1 MFRFRQAIAG
11 AALVAC
17 SSFAQPASA
26 LTINLID
33 ANHTVAGTSAEQGF
47 KIAAQYWQSILT
59 NNVTV
64 NLQVGYSAL
73 GSTVI
78 GSTSARSATV
88 STASVYQQLAATG
101 NSALDALALA
111 NLRPLDANGGVSFIA
126 DGIVNGAISK
136 TVKVYDH
143 DSSANNR
150 LLDVNTSVLKALGY
164 SGYDG
169 GIDASITFSS
179 NFAFDFDPTNGIQA
193 GKIDFIGTAIHEIGH
208 ALGFTSGVDNY
219 DYYTQTI
226 SHPDMNAQAEFS
238 TLDLFRYSMDPKNV
252 VPGTGAAL
260 DLSTGGT
267 PFFSIDGATV
277 FNGAYMSSGRYAG
290 DGKQASHFKD
300 SSGCGAQIGIM
311 DPTFCRAQMGTVTDN
326 DIAAMDA
333 LGWNVSIDAL
343 HNLGYAMTTAQIV
356 AMLGTLPAP
365 PPSSAVSEAAVPEP
379 AAWTLMLLGFGL
391 VGGLARTQRSRRL
404 AAA

>member
-1 MFRFRQAIAG
+1 MLITRSPVR
-11 AALVAC
+11 
-17 SSFAQPASA
+17 PPNRASRSPPN
-26 LTINLID
+26 I
-33 ANHTVAGTSAEQGF
+33 G
-47 KIAAQYWQSILT
+47 QSILT

-78 GSTSARSATV
+78 GSTTARSATV

-111 NLRPLDANGGVSFIA
+111 NMRPLDANGGVSFIA

-143 DSSANNR
+143 DSSLNNR
-150 LLDVNTSVLKALGY
+150 MLDVNTSVLKALGY
-164 SGYDG
+164 SGYTSG
-169 GIDASITFSS
+169 ADASITFSS
-179 NFAFDFDPTNGIQA
+179 NFAFDFNPTDGIQA

-208 ALGFTSGVDNY
+208 ALGFTSGVDDY
-219 DYYTQTI
+219 DYYTQTA

-252 VPGTGAAL
+252 VPGNGRRAR
-260 DLSTGGT
+260 SVYGRT

-290 DGKQASHFKD
+290 DGHQASHFKD
-300 SSGCGAQIGIM
+300 SRDVARRSASWIR
-311 DPTFCRAQMGTVTDN
+311 PS
-326 DIAAMDA
+326 AARR
-333 LGWNVSIDAL
+333 W
-343 HNLGYAMTTAQIV
+343 
-356 AMLGTLPAP
+356 AP
-365 PPSSAVSEAAVPEP
+365 SPI
-379 AAWTLMLLGFGL
+379 TI
-391 VGGLARTQRSRRL
+391 SRRWMRS
-404 AAA
+404 AGMSASMRCTISAMR